1 MKKTNMGNNSTK
13 PTMGAFQLTEGMS
26 AEMMQPIFF
35 NKNALRE
42 PSVRLYQ
49 LNTKGTRY
57 YYYFDEDGNPIF
69 MPSVTTVL
77 RHTMPENV
85 FLTDW
90 KIGMG
95 KEKAE
100 AYTQE
105 RANYGTF
112 MHGQIERLIINR
124 SYNLDELKTEL
135 AKYIE
140 REQLP
145 TDFINYAESLKKDLL
160 SFAQWMWDYDVT
172 PYAVEIALYS
182 RYGFAGMIDLVAN
195 IRRYPRSEEIKAREK
210 WSEKAAKA
218 KDDEAKL
225 KKLGEEQAE
234 LNAKYS
240 ERHNAIIDFKS
251 GKKGF
256 YEEHE
261 IQLGMYRMLWE
272 EWFSEIEIESLFN
285 LAPTDWRKAPTYKF
299 TEQTDKPS
307 LAKIPYLLDLYALE
321 DSEEKSVTLVGG
333 TIDLDAARPTEDC
346 ISVATLA
353 ELIKK
358 KEEEIEGKP
367 FEQQIAEAENESANN

>member
-1 MKKTNMGNNSTK
+1 MKKTNMGNNPTK

-100 AYTQE
+100 AYTAE
-105 RANYGTF
+105 RAAYGTF
-112 MHGQIERLIINR
+112 YHSCIERLIINKG
-124 SYNLDELKTEL
+124 YNLDELKTEL

-145 TDFINYAESLKKDLL
+145 SSFINYADSLKRDLL
-160 SFAQWMWDYDVT
+160 AFAQWMYEYDVV
-172 PYAVEIALYS
+172 PYAVEISLYS
-182 RYGFAGMIDLVAN
+182 ERYGFAGMIDLVAN
-195 IRRYPRSEEIKAREK
+195 IRKYPRSEEKKVRDK
-210 WSEKAAKA
+210 WAEDSVKAAG
-218 KDDEAKL
+218 DDKKL
-225 KKLGEEQAE
+225 AKLGEKLAEIEQ
-234 LNAKYS
+234 KFS
-240 ERHNAIIDFKS
+240 ERENAIIDFKS

-272 EWFSEIEIESLFN
+272 GWFSEIQIDSLYNF
-285 LAPTDWRKAPTYKF
+285 APKDWRSKPTFAFKN
-299 TEQTDKPS
+299 QTDAPS
-307 LAKIPYLLDLYALE
+307 LEKIPYLLGLYALVD
-321 DSEEKSVTLVGG
+321 DSEKDITLVGG
-333 TIDLDAARPTEDC
+333 NIDMQALNPTESC
-346 ISVATLA
+346 IKVISMA
-353 ELIKK
+353 ELVKEK
-358 KEEEIEGKP
+358 EATPQEDDKPLFEEE
-367 FEQQIAEAENESANN
+367 